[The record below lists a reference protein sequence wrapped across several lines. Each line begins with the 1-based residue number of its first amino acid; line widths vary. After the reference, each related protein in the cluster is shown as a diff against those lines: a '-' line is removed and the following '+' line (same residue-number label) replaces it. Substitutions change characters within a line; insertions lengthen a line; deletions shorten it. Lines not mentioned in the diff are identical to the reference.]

1 MLLNC
6 VLEQTPESPLDCKDI
21 PSVNPKGNQSWIFF
35 GRADAEAEAS
45 ILWPP
50 DAKNWLIGKDPV
62 ILGNIEG
69 RSRKGPQRMRWLDGI
84 TTLKDKSLSM
94 LLVLGMDREA
104 WRAVVHRVTKSWT
117 WLSNWTY
124 WLTIPHSNSVR
135 LFPYQFKNS
144 TVNIT
149 NNSKTTH
156 TITTK

>member
-104 WRAVVHRVTKSWT
+104 WRAVVHGVTKSWT

-135 LFPYQFKNS
+135 LFPYQLKNS